1 MNTAAPTANTR
12 ATVIRPSSGWFDLD
26 LRSVWQYREL
36 LFILAWRDVQLRYKQ
51 AGLGIAWAI
60 IQPLFAVAIF
70 TVIFGRFAKFPSGN
84 VPYSVFAFAGI
95 LMFTYFSEATRRASA
110 GLVTDAELIRK
121 IYFPRLI
128 MPLGAV
134 VSPLIDFGFAFVV
147 FLGLMFWFGVALTWK
162 ILLLPFV
169 LIIAM
174 MLALAMG
181 LWLGPVNV
189 RYRDVTHAIPFVLQ
203 VWMYASPIIYP
214 LSIVPEKWQALY
226 SLNPLVGIIEAFR
239 WVTLDTPAPDFVS
252 IGVSFVAILALLAG
266 GLVYFRRRERGFA
279 DII

>member
-1 MNTAAPTANTR
+1 MNPAAPTANTR

>member
-1 MNTAAPTANTR
+1 MNSATTTATPRT
-12 ATVIRPSSGWFDLD
+12 TVIRPSSGWFDLD
-26 LRSVWQYREL
+26 LRSVWRYREL

-134 VSPLIDFGFAFVV
+134 VSPLIDFAFAFVV

-174 MLALAMG
+174 LLALAMG

-252 IGVSFVAILALLAG
+252 IGVSFMAILVLLAG
-266 GLVYFRRRERGFA
+266 GLVYFRRRERSFA

>member
-1 MNTAAPTANTR
+1 MNSATTTATPR
-12 ATVIRPSSGWFDLD
+12 ITVIRPSSGWFDLD
-26 LRSVWQYREL
+26 LRSVWRYREL

-134 VSPLIDFGFAFVV
+134 VSPLIDFAFAFVV

-174 MLALAMG
+174 LLALAMG

-252 IGVSFVAILALLAG
+252 IGVSFMAILVLLAG
-266 GLVYFRRRERGFA
+266 GLVYFRRRERSFA

>member
-252 IGVSFVAILALLAG
+252 IGVSFVAILVLLAG

>member
-134 VSPLIDFGFAFVV
+134 VSPLIDFGFAFLV

-252 IGVSFVAILALLAG
+252 IGVSFVAILVLLAG